1 MHSFGFM
8 TLTASARLW
17 SATDA
22 LVGWHRTSF
31 QWPMERMGRGVTA
44 LCGAPSTWCRPV
56 CVPSVISPVAQS
68 VADVEQMVA
77 DYAESRIDHILAIR
91 GDMLGGAG
99 QPWVA
104 HPWGLPNATELVRL
118 VKWVHPEACIGREG
132 A

>member
-1 MHSFGFM
+1 SQKPTTADLLALGERPVHSFGFM

-56 CVPSVISPVAQS
+56 CVPSVISPAS
-68 VADVEQMVA
+68 
-77 DYAESRIDHILAIR
+77 
-91 GDMLGGAG
+91 
-99 QPWVA
+99 
-104 HPWGLPNATELVRL
+104 PNR
-118 VKWVHPEACIGREG
+118 
-132 A
+132 